1 MLPRSVLCFSLILGL
16 GELPIGSVVG
26 LHAQTTGSVNQSESL
41 DSCVSPA
48 NKIVAENCR
57 PGNPREEWDVGFEG
71 DPEMQGLAT
80 DISVNLGETVSFKIK
95 THSPRYRIDIYRMG
109 WYGGD
114 GARLMDTL
122 QPSVRLP
129 QAQPDCRI
137 HTNMRFVDC
146 GNWKVSASWQIPAD
160 GVSGVYVARL
170 VREDDEPE
178 PWRSEGE
185 RSFPT
190 QRPPEGP
197 HAYGA
202 IGLGAL
208 RDALKEK
215 RASHI
220 VFVVRDDAGE
230 TDVLVQT
237 SDPTWVAFN
246 RYGGA
251 SFVRLM
257 VCRRWWWGRGQ
268 RTDSWLHGELQ
279 PAAQ

>member
-1 MLPRSVLCFSLILGL
+1 MLTRNVLCFTVILGL
-16 GELPIGSVVG
+16 SYLPIGLGAG
-26 LHAQTTGSVNQSESL
+26 LAAQATGTENQSERL
-41 DSCVSPA
+41 DPCVSPA
-48 NKIVAENCR
+48 NRIVAENCL

-71 DPEMQGLAT
+71 DPEIQGFAT
-80 DISVNLGETVSFKIK
+80 DISVNLGETVSFKIR
-95 THSPRYRIDIYRMG
+95 THSPSYRIDIYRMG
-109 WYGGD
+109 WYGGA
-114 GARLMDTL
+114 GARLIETFR
-122 QPSVRLP
+122 PSASLP

-146 GNWKVSASWQIPAD
+146 GNWKVSASWEVPAD

-178 PWRSEGE
+178 PWRSEGD
-185 RSFPT
+185 RGFPT
-190 QRPPEGP
+190 ERPPEGP

-202 IGLGAL
+202 LGLGAL

-220 VFVVRDDAGE
+220 VFVVRDDAGGS
-230 TDVLVQT
+230 DVLVQT

-251 SFVRLM
+251 NLYGSWSAVDGTGGGDNVRT
-257 VCRRWWWGRGQ
+257 RG
-268 RTDSWLHGELQ
+268 
-279 PAAQ
+279 